1 MSYSIN
7 ESNLER
13 QQMLAQGLSYLSN
26 KYFKLLPLQKNPR
39 ILDLG
44 CGLGEAT
51 RLLAQFFDP
60 SEIVGF
66 DQDVNLLAYAR
77 SRVREEQT
85 NFTYTKGNAEQLPFE
100 DQSFDLVFCR
110 FLLLHVPNPQAVV
123 QEMARVCR
131 SGGIVLTQEQDTMS
145 TSGLYPSN
153 WAYDLVTEGFHKS
166 FSHPQ
171 IGRQLP
177 HLFRG
182 AGLPTPTIRS
192 NTFLL
197 PDPKIGKRI
206 VNLTGQA
213 IVLQLLNHGILQKEK
228 VDAFYTEL
236 QKVEDSEEY
245 TLLSDPVVTCWVRK
259 P

>member
-13 QQMLAQGLSYLSN
+13 QQMLAQGLGYLSN
-26 KYFKLLPLQKNPR
+26 KYFQLLPLQAKPR

-44 CGLGEAT
+44 CGLGETT
-51 RLLAQFFDP
+51 RLLAKFFSP

-77 SRVREEQT
+77 SRVREDQT
-85 NFTYTKGNAEQLPFE
+85 NFTYTEGNAEQLPFE

-110 FLLLHVPNPQAVV
+110 FLLLHVPNPQAVLK
-123 QEMARVCR
+123 EMARVCK
-131 SGGIVLTQEQDTMS
+131 SGGIVLTQEQDTMKS
-145 TSGLYPSN
+145 SGLYPSN
-153 WAYDLVTEGFHKS
+153 WAYDMVTEGYQKS

-171 IGRQLP
+171 VGRQLP

-197 PDPKIGKRI
+197 PNPKVGKRI

-213 IVLQLLNHGILQKEK
+213 MVAELLKHGILERAK
-228 VDAFYTEL
+228 VEEFYTEL

>member
-1 MSYSIN
+1 
-7 ESNLER
+7 
-13 QQMLAQGLSYLSN
+13 MLAQGLSYLSN
-26 KYFKLLPLQKNPR
+26 KYFKLLPLQQNPR

-44 CGLGEAT
+44 CGLGETT
-51 RLLAQFFDP
+51 RLLAHFFEP

-66 DQDVNLLAYAR
+66 DQDPNLLAYAD
-77 SRVREEQT
+77 SRVREDQT
-85 NFTYTKGNAEQLPFE
+85 NFTYTEGNAEQLPFE
-100 DQSFDLVFCR
+100 AESFDFVFCR

-123 QEMARVCR
+123 REMVRVCR
-131 SGGIVLTQEQDTMS
+131 PGGIILTQEQDTMT

-153 WAYDLVTEGFHKS
+153 WAYDLVTEGYQKS

-197 PDPKIGKRI
+197 PDPKVGKRI
-206 VNLTGQA
+206 FNLTGQA
-213 IVLQLLNHGILQKEK
+213 MVSQLLKHGILQKDRVE
-228 VDAFYTEL
+228 DFYTEL
-236 QKVEDSEEY
+236 QRVEESEEY